1 MRHILK
7 RLGTQKRYLGLNG
20 VFATLPFTLGR
31 VQAGMK
37 LISVILMIVMAR
49 VVLED
54 EEREGVRE
62 TQCSEVG
69 ETGCVPRQQA
79 LTHTLDFH

>member
-31 VQAGMK
+31 VQAGIEP
-37 LISVILMIVMAR
+37 ISVI
-49 VVLED
+49 
-54 EEREGVRE
+54 
-62 TQCSEVG
+62 
-69 ETGCVPRQQA
+69 
-79 LTHTLDFH
+79 